1 MPEIEEIDDEEAQK
15 IEQAEID
22 RKAKVGLSIL
32 LK

>member
-22 RKAKVGLSIL
+22 RQAKVGYKFS
-32 LK
+32 